1 MEDPRWLRL
10 VTIGLVL
17 SALAVGYFLLTGRLS
32 PSSTTKTQTQI
43 NKAVSSPTPTV
54 VPSVTPPPSPTPT
67 PASAYSRIVDRSQSQ
82 VQTLPKTGFPV
93 GLAIVFSVSAMIS
106 GLSLRKFPH

>member
-1 MEDPRWLRL
+1 MDDPRWLRL

-17 SALAVGYFLLTGRLS
+17 SALAVGYFLFTGRLS
-32 PSSTTKTQTQI
+32 PTGTRIPTQAD
-43 NKAVSSPTPTV
+43 KAVPSPAPTV
-54 VPSVTPPPSPTPT
+54 IPGVTPSPSPTPT
-67 PASAYSRIVDRSQSQ
+67 PASAYSRIVERTQGG

-93 GLAIVFSVSAMIS
+93 ELAIVFSVSAMIF